1 VEYRATVGAVSAN
14 ALASYNKGSTGLG
27 IKIGVVDSGLDL
39 QSAEFGSRIDPA
51 SAYVAGTGTIDDEGG
66 HGTAVAFT
74 IAGRRNDAGT
84 HGISFDSTLVIA
96 RADTPGSCATTD
108 SDGKSGCSF
117 SDISIGKGIDLAVT
131 AGARVINISL
141 GGSAA
146 GSPVINAINRAT
158 AAGVIIIISAGNDGT
173 ADPDPFAQVA
183 NNAVSR
189 GLVIIAGSVGP
200 NNSRTPGADVLS
212 SFSDKAGNSI
222 IHYLAAVGESV
233 RAPDNNNVPFVWSG
247 TSFAAPQIAGAVALL
262 AQAFPNLTGA
272 QIVSILF
279 QSARDAGATGPDAV
293 YGQGV
298 LDLTKAFAPLG
309 ATSIAGTPAQVSL
322 GVNATLSA
330 PMGDAR
336 PGTLNTVILD
346 SFARAYTMN
355 LAGTIIRASPSRAL
369 VGALQARTRNYS
381 SDLGDTSVALTVA
394 PTRGG
399 ALVQRTMLSSDQ
411 AERARAIAG
420 IVTRRLGSTASFA
433 LGFSESGA
441 TLSARL
447 AGRPDPAFLVAQDPT
462 HDLGFDSQ
470 VRGSAAVRQVL
481 GKWGVTGA
489 IETGAALSRDA
500 EALPALRDHFR
511 RYGYDK
517 ATVVVDRRWGP
528 LQAALSGTRLAE
540 SNTLLGARFSD
551 GLGGTRA
558 TSYFLDVAARIDFGA
573 RWSVGGSLRK
583 GWTIADLRSGIG
595 GGGTIHTDA
604 YAADIAG
611 DGLFGK
617 LDHFGLRIAQ
627 PLRVTRGGIAL
638 RLPTDYDYATGAVT
652 DWTTQTLNLAPT
664 GHEIDV
670 EGRYSLPFLW
680 GDLQTNMFY
689 RRDPGNFAALPDDI
703 GATLRWS
710 APF

>member
-1 VEYRATVGAVSAN
+1 VSAN
-14 ALASYNKGSTGLG
+14 ALAAYNSGSTGLG
-27 IKIGVVDSGLDL
+27 IKIGIVDSGLDL
-39 QSAEFGSRIDPA
+39 QSGEFGTRIDPS

-96 RADTPGSCATTD
+96 RADTPGSCATKD
-108 SDGKSGCSF
+108 SDGESGCSF
-117 SDISIGKGIDLAVT
+117 NDTAIGKGIDLAVT
-131 AGARVINISL
+131 AGARIINISL
-141 GGSAA
+141 GGSVPGA
-146 GSPVINAINRAT
+146 PVINAINRAT
-158 AAGVIIIISAGNDGT
+158 AAGVIIVIAAGNDGT
-173 ADPDPFAQVA
+173 VNPDPFAQVA
-183 NNAVSR
+183 NNAASR
-189 GLVIIAGSVGP
+189 GLVIIAGSVGA
-200 NNSRTPGADVLS
+200 NDSRTPGADVLS

-222 IHYLAAVGESV
+222 IHYLTAVGESV
-233 RAPDNNNVPFVWSG
+233 RAPDNNNVPFLWSG
-247 TSFAAPQIAGAVALL
+247 TSFAAPQIAGAAALL

-272 QIVSILF
+272 EIVSILF

-293 YGQGV
+293 FGQGV

-309 ATSIAGTPAQVSL
+309 ATSIAGTRAQVSL
-322 GVNATLSA
+322 GVNATLSG

-336 PGTLNTVILD
+336 QGALNTVILD

-355 LAGTIIRASPSRAL
+355 LAGTIIRASPAREL
-369 VGALQARTRNYS
+369 VGALQARTRNYF
-381 SDLGDTSVALTVA
+381 SDFGNTNVALTVA

-399 ALVQRTMLSSDQ
+399 ALVQRTMLSTEQ

-420 IVTRRLGSTASFA
+420 IVTQRLGATASFA
-433 LGFSESGA
+433 FGFSESGA

-462 HDLGFDSQ
+462 HSLGFDSQ
-470 VRGSAAVRQVL
+470 VRGSVAVRQML
-481 GKWGVTGA
+481 GAWGVTAAG
-489 IETGAALSRDA
+489 ETGAALSRNA
-500 EALPALRDHFR
+500 EALPAVRDHYQ
-511 RYGYDK
+511 RYGYAK
-517 ATVVVDRRWGP
+517 AAITADRRFGP

-540 SNTLLGARFSD
+540 NDTLLGARFGD

-558 TSYFLDVAARIDFGA
+558 TTWFLDAAARVDLGA

-595 GGGTIHTDA
+595 GGGTIRTNA
-604 YAADIAG
+604 FAADISG
-611 DGLFGK
+611 DGLFGRS
-617 LDHFGLRIAQ
+617 DHVGLRIAQ

-638 RLPTDYDYATGAVT
+638 RLPTAYDYDSGAVT

-689 RRDPGNFAALPDDI
+689 RRDPGNFAALPDDV